1 MVGYTDARSEVAF
14 PNGNSVVEIVCRGG
28 FRDVVEESGADINE
42 AGTFGAADTTLTVTD
57 GAKFSVG
64 QTVLIESEQLYVTA
78 IIANDLTVERGIN
91 GTPAVVHP
99 DGADVSL
106 YRYPGSVLEACLLLA
121 SRLWLSRGSDPG
133 RLPSVEPSEEV
144 LRLLSAYR
152 RLATGVGV

>member
-1 MVGYTDARSEVAF
+1 MVDDGDGTATCDLSAIA
-14 PNGNSVVEIVCRGG
+14 
-28 FRDVVEESGADINE
+28 DV
-42 AGTFGAADTTLTVTD
+42 TVTD

-64 QTVLIESEQLYVTA
+64 QSLLIESEQLYVTA
-78 IIANDLTVERGIN
+78 ITANDLTVERGIN
-91 GTPAVVHP
+91 GTLAVVHP